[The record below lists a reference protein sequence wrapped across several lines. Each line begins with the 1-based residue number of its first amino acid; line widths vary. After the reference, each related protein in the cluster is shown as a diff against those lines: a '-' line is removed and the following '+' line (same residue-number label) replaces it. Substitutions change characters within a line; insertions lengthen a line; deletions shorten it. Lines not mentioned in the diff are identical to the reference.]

1 MTLTINGESKQA
13 AAQTLA
19 RLLEALELDDA
30 VVATAVNGRF
40 VRAVDREKTALRDG
54 DAIEIL
60 APMQGG

>member
-1 MTLTINGESKQA
+1 MTLTINGESREA
-13 AAQTLA
+13 AARTLA

-40 VRAVDREKTALRDG
+40 VRAADREKTALRDG
-54 DAIEIL
+54 DAVEIL